1 MANNNQVFDLMNKA
15 DPVIDFTGA
24 SAEYYLQKYFDRPE
38 DEGNLKGFQKALS
51 DMGIVN
57 PGADAINSAIYAAQG
72 EWGDAALSAVA
83 VIPILGEIKK
93 TQKLLKKSGE
103 KMVTLYRAVEKWY
116 PGQMV
121 KEGNFVGGGKYV
133 EMGDQRALWVTGDLD
148 YAKGMFPWGD
158 IPTGSIILEFKVPES
173 LVKSQLTKTGQ
184 YNKKVLGFFEQG
196 LSKTFLTKV
205 HTK

>member
-1 MANNNQVFDLMNKA
+1 MANDNQAFNFMNNVDSEV
-15 DPVIDFTGA
+15 DYTGVN
-24 SAEYYLQKYFDRPE
+24 AEYYLQKYVDRPE
-38 DEGNLKGFQKALS
+38 DAGNLEGFQNALS

-57 PGADAINSAIYAAQG
+57 PGADAINAAIYAAQG

-83 VIPILGEIKK
+83 VIPILGEIKR

-148 YAKGMFPWGD
+148 YAKELFPWGD
-158 IPTGSIILEFKVPES
+158 TPTGSIILEFKVPES